1 MSTKSQIK
9 EIMMNATNN
18 YEKEILTTY
27 IAYGKKN
34 SNAGISERKGT
45 RNRIRKKK

>member
-1 MSTKSQIK
+1 MSAKSQIK

-27 IAYGKKN
+27 IAYGKKILMQGL
-34 SNAGISERKGT
+34 AKGKGQGT
-45 RNRIRKKK
+45 E

>member
-9 EIMMNATNN
+9 EIMMNTTNN

-27 IAYGKKN
+27 MAYGKKIIMQ
-34 SNAGISERKGT
+34 GLVKGKGQGT
-45 RNRIRKKK
+45 E

>member
-9 EIMMNATNN
+9 EIMMNTTNN

-27 IAYGKKN
+27 MAYGKKILMQ
-34 SNAGISERKGT
+34 GLTKGKGQGT
-45 RNRIRKKK
+45 E

>member
-27 IAYGKKN
+27 MAYGKKILMQ
-34 SNAGISERKGT
+34 GLTKGKGQGT
-45 RNRIRKKK
+45 E